1 MMLMPVSIPS
11 FRLGDVV
18 VRMKIYGN
26 RIAALA
32 LGVVVLVLANA
43 QSAWAANWS
52 LIGPDGGNVRSLAY
66 DPSNPDRIL
75 LGTSAAELFESK
87 DGGNSWAAFA
97 HLGLGDDLV
106 IDHIVFDPTN
116 PKIIYAA
123 GWGLYRDDEGEVF
136 RSDDGGVTWKALPG
150 AHGKSIRA
158 LAMAPSD
165 HNVLVIGALDG
176 VFRTK
181 DGGATWERMTPE
193 NPEVNEKYSAMR
205 NFVSVAIDPTNSDIV
220 YAGTRHLA
228 WKTSDGGKTWRNIH
242 DGMLDDSD
250 VFSIIV
256 DPRTPS
262 RVYASACSGIYK
274 SDNGADLFHRVQGMP
289 HSAIRTRKLKQDPV
303 RSSIVYAG
311 TTGGLWKTTDGGTR
325 WTLVSSPDVV
335 VNDILIDPRNP
346 DRVLLATDRGGVLAS
361 NDAFVKYK
369 PSNRGFSHRMVGA
382 MIADNK
388 VPNRLYVGIVNDKV
402 HGGMFTTEDLG
413 KTWLQVSRGL
423 GDRDILSLDQAP
435 NGVLYAGTNH
445 GIFYLTSLVSGWQ
458 SATMIRGAV
467 PEWEKKEE
475 PPAPVVRTSKSAHG
489 KNVRSKITAAK
500 KAPLEVP
507 IPIAIAPRVRSL
519 EITDK
524 AWYAATSEGLFIS
537 VDGGK
542 KWYGTPVEGESD
554 FVAANEYPD
563 GTLTL
568 AAVKRAFLSRDG
580 GRTWSEVKLPDY
592 VTGVYNFTMTP
603 NSTLWLGTREG
614 AARSDNG
621 GASWVH
627 VMSGLPPNQVL
638 GINYDATGNRLLAT
652 AMESR
657 SVFESTDGGKSW
669 KASPQARFQIR
680 AAMSYQG
687 QLLAASWHNGLL
699 VQSAENVAAAPDSGA
714 TLSST
719 ATKSQ
724 N

>member
-1 MMLMPVSIPS
+1 MKSWSSRAAILVFGIALLVS
-11 FRLGDVV
+11 V
-18 VRMKIYGN
+18 
-26 RIAALA
+26 
-32 LGVVVLVLANA
+32 
-43 QSAWAANWS
+43 SATGGFATEWS
-52 LIGPDGGNVRSLAY
+52 LIGPDGGNVRSLSY
-66 DPSNPDRIL
+66 DPSNPDRML
-75 LGTSAAELFESK
+75 LGTSAAELFVSN
-87 DGGNSWAAFA
+87 DGGNTWAPFA

-123 GWGLYRDDEGEVF
+123 GWGLYRDDEGDVY
-136 RSDDGGVTWKALPG
+136 RSDDGGATWKELTG

-176 VFRTK
+176 VFRSK

-193 NPEVNEKYSAMR
+193 NPDVNEKYSTMR
-205 NFVSVAIDPTNSDIV
+205 NFVSVAIDPQNPDIV

-228 WKTSDGGKTWRNIH
+228 WKTSDGGKNWRNIH

-274 SDNGADLFHRVQGMP
+274 SDNAAELFHRVQGLP
-289 HSAIRTRKLKQDPV
+289 HSAIRTRVLKQDPV

-311 TTGGLWKTTDGGTR
+311 TTGGLWKTTDGGSK
-325 WTLVSSPDVV
+325 WTLVSSADVV

-346 DRVLLATDRGGVLAS
+346 ERVLLATDRGGVLAS
-361 NDAFVKYK
+361 NDGFTKYK

-382 MIADNK
+382 VITDNK
-388 VPNRLYVGIVNDKV
+388 DPNRLYVGIVNDKV
-402 HGGMFTTEDLG
+402 HGGLFTTEDVG

-423 GDRDILSLDQAP
+423 GDRDVLSLQQAD
-435 NGVLYAGTNH
+435 NGVIFAGTNH
-445 GIFYLTSLVSGWQ
+445 GIFFLTSLVSGWQ
-458 SATMIRGAV
+458 PVAMIRGPV
-467 PEWEKKEE
+467 PEWQKKEE
-475 PPAPVVRTSKSAHG
+475 PAVPRASKATTKKSAH
-489 KNVRSKITAAK
+489 SAARK
-500 KAPLEVP
+500 REPIEVP

-524 AWYAATSEGLFIS
+524 AWYAATNEGLFIS

-554 FVAANEYPD
+554 FVVANEYPD

-580 GRTWSEVKLPDY
+580 GRTWSEIKIPDY
-592 VTGVYNFTMTP
+592 VTGVYDFTMTP
-603 NSTLWLGTREG
+603 DSTLWLGTREG
-614 AARSDNG
+614 AARSDNW

-638 GINYDATGNRLLAT
+638 GVTYDASTNRLLAT
-652 AMESR
+652 AMKSR
-657 SVFESTDGGKSW
+657 AVFESADGGKSW
-669 KASPQARFQIR
+669 KPTPEARFLIR
-680 AAMSYQG
+680 TAMSYQG

-699 VQSAENVAAAPDSGA
+699 LQKSDSVAATPGSPAGLASA
-714 TLSST
+714 

-724 N
+724 R